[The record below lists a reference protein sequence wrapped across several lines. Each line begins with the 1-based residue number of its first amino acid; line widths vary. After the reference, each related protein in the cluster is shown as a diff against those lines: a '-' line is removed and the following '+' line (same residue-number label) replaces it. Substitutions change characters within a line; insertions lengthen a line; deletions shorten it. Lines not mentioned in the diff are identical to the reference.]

1 MRKKLKNLFIA
12 ISMIALWSLMPSC
25 SKDDNPGS
33 EEEVADSVLFNGNQI
48 GSGDQEFEIKSSY
61 TLKKGTYILKG
72 WVYVIDGVTLTIEP
86 GTVIKGDKDTKAALI
101 IERGGKLIAAGTK
114 NEPIVFTSNQPAG
127 SRKPGDWGGVI
138 VCGKATNNKREMII
152 EGGPRSS
159 HGGDNDDDN
168 SGVMSYVRIEFAGYP
183 FRTDQEING
192 LTLGSVGRGT
202 RMDHI
207 QVSYSNDDSYE
218 WFGGTVDAKYL
229 IAYHG
234 WDDDFDS
241 DNGYRGRIQFGLVVR
256 DPRIADKSSSNGL
269 ESDNNAEGTTELPLT
284 KPVFSNI
291 TFLGPKS
298 QDNLFENTT
307 SYITGGEYYPG
318 NGSKLGQFQGVMQI
332 RRSSNLNCYNSV
344 AAGYPVGLLICND
357 KGSTTQS
364 YATSGAIN
372 LKNLVFAD
380 MTILGSDKDASF
392 KDSLSTNAS
401 TFDKN
406 ATESFSSSFFKA
418 ANNLNTVY
426 PTVSDL
432 KFSQPN
438 SLIASPNWG
447 PLSNSPL
454 LNRANL
460 FVDDNLS
467 ASFFDRVNF
476 IGAFRSD
483 LLVDNWTADW
493 ANFNPQYTAY

>member
-1 MRKKLKNLFIA
+1 
-12 ISMIALWSLMPSC
+12 MIALWSLMPSC

-101 IERGGKLIAAGTK
+101 IERGGKLIAEGTK
-114 NEPIVFTSNQPAG
+114 NEPIVFTSNQSAG

-138 VCGKATNNKREMII
+138 ICGKATNNKREMII

-183 FRTDQEING
+183 FKTDQEING

-256 DPRIADKSSSNGL
+256 NPRIADKSSSNGL

-284 KPVFSNI
+284 TPVFSN
-291 TFLGPKS
+291 
-298 QDNLFENTT
+298 
-307 SYITGGEYYPG
+307 
-318 NGSKLGQFQGVMQI
+318 
-332 RRSSNLNCYNSV
+332 
-344 AAGYPVGLLICND
+344 
-357 KGSTTQS
+357 
-364 YATSGAIN
+364 
-372 LKNLVFAD
+372 
-380 MTILGSDKDASF
+380 
-392 KDSLSTNAS
+392 
-401 TFDKN
+401 
-406 ATESFSSSFFKA
+406 
-418 ANNLNTVY
+418 
-426 PTVSDL
+426 
-432 KFSQPN
+432 
-438 SLIASPNWG
+438 
-447 PLSNSPL
+447 
-454 LNRANL
+454 
-460 FVDDNLS
+460 
-467 ASFFDRVNF
+467 
-476 IGAFRSD
+476 
-483 LLVDNWTADW
+483 
-493 ANFNPQYTAY
+493 